1 MRRLLFVLAC
11 CSRPCVS
18 FSPQLLRAPAR
29 RSFVASFD
37 EVEED
42 DSGTVVRL
50 TAPRSDAVV
59 TLIGTAH
66 LSAASNAQVGRLVR
80 GAKPD
85 VVVVELDRSRL
96 ENLDLD
102 ETSFAVPFGTSEG
115 IRPPRSDDDVA
126 DAARAAAGDG
136 WWWRP
141 ARALAVRAA
150 ARGARAA
157 LTSQYRA
164 FGARMGGLRPG
175 GEFAEAIAAANELGA
190 RCVLADRDSVATI
203 ERVLELLLRSGDP
216 LGALGRL
223 QRLSDEE
230 LEPLKQRVLAKRAEE
245 AAAAGDAAD
254 DEEAPEVIVAVV
266 EEMKRSPA
274 VRERIMAR
282 WRDEVPEIA
291 RALLAERDFI
301 MAEAVRRELANG
313 AGNMCVVVGA
323 GHLPGLQQNLEAMWR
338 GGGPA

>member
-1 MRRLLFVLAC
+1 
-11 CSRPCVS
+11 
-18 FSPQLLRAPAR
+18 
-29 RSFVASFD
+29 
-37 EVEED
+37 
-42 DSGTVVRL
+42 
-50 TAPRSDAVV
+50 
-59 TLIGTAH
+59 
-66 LSAASNAQVGRLVR
+66 
-80 GAKPD
+80 
-85 VVVVELDRSRL
+85 
-96 ENLDLD
+96 
-102 ETSFAVPFGTSEG
+102 
-115 IRPPRSDDDVA
+115 
-126 DAARAAAGDG
+126 
-136 WWWRP
+136 
-141 ARALAVRAA
+141 
-150 ARGARAA
+150 
-157 LTSQYRA
+157 
-164 FGARMGGLRPG
+164 MGGLRPG